1 MADVVTTKIIEDGPR
16 TAVMHFTNVSDG
28 SGESAVAKVDVSAL
42 SSSPAGKGACTSVNI
57 ECIWYTTKG
66 MGVQIFCDATT
77 NVLAWELIAD
87 YGDTLDFSEFVGL
100 PNTAAASG
108 KTGDLLF
115 TTTNASSGDTYS
127 VVLKLKKNYG

>member
-1 MADVVTTKIIEDGPR
+1 MADVVTTTIIEDGPR
-16 TAVMHFTNVSDG
+16 TAVMHFTNISDG
-28 SGESAVAKVDVSAL
+28 TGEAGVAKVDVSAL
-42 SSSPAGKGACTSVNI
+42 SADPASKGACTSVNI

-66 MGVQIFCDATT
+66 MGVQIFCDAST

-100 PNTAAASG
+100 PNNAAAGG
-108 KTGDLLF
+108 KTGDVLF
-115 TTTNASSGDTYS
+115 TTTGASNTDTYS

>member
-42 SSSPAGKGACTSVNI
+42 SADPAGKGACTSVII

-66 MGVQIFCDATT
+66 RGVQIFCDATT

>member
-42 SSSPAGKGACTSVNI
+42 SSDPAGKGACTSVNI

-108 KTGDLLF
+108 KTGALLF

>member
-16 TAVMHFTNVSDG
+16 TAVMHFTNISDG
-28 SGESAVAKVDVSAL
+28 TGEAGVAKADVSTL
-42 SSSPAGKGACTSVNI
+42 SADPASKGACTSVNI

-66 MGVQIFCDATT
+66 MGVQIFCDAST

-100 PNTAAASG
+100 PNNAAAGG
-108 KTGDLLF
+108 KTGDILF
-115 TTTNASSGDTYS
+115 TTTGASDTDTYS

>member
-1 MADVVTTKIIEDGPR
+1 MADVVTTNIIEDGAR
-16 TAVMHFTNVSDG
+16 TAIMHFTNVSDG
-28 SGESAVAKVDVSAL
+28 SGEAAVAKVDVSAL
-42 SSSPAGKGACTSVNI
+42 SADPVSKGACTSVNI

-100 PNTAAASG
+100 PNNAAAGG
-108 KTGDLLF
+108 KTGDILF
-115 TTTNASSGDTYS
+115 TTTGASDTDTYS

>member
-28 SGESAVAKVDVSAL
+28 TGEAGVAKVDVSAL
-42 SSSPAGKGACTSVNI
+42 SADPASKGACTSVNI

-66 MGVQIFCDATT
+66 MGVQIFCDAST

-100 PNTAAASG
+100 PNNAAAGG
-108 KTGDLLF
+108 KTGDILF
-115 TTTNASSGDTYS
+115 TTTGASDTDTYS
-127 VVLKLKKNYG
+127 IVLKLKKNYG

>member
-1 MADVVTTKIIEDGPR
+1 MAEVVTTKIIEDGPR

-42 SSSPAGKGACTSVNI
+42 SSDPAGKGACTSVNI

>member
-16 TAVMHFTNVSDG
+16 TAVMHFTNISDG
-28 SGESAVAKVDVSAL
+28 TGEAGVAKVDVSTL
-42 SSSPAGKGACTSVNI
+42 SADPASKGACTSVNI

-66 MGVQIFCDATT
+66 MGVQIFCDAST

-87 YGDTLDFSEFVGL
+87 YGDTLDFSEFVCL
-100 PNTAAASG
+100 PNNAAAGG
-108 KTGDLLF
+108 KTGDILF
-115 TTTNASSGDTYS
+115 TTTGASDTDTYS

>member
-16 TAVMHFTNVSDG
+16 TAVMHFTNISDG
-28 SGESAVAKVDVSAL
+28 TGEAGVAKVDVSTL
-42 SSSPAGKGACTSVNI
+42 SADPASKGACTSVNI

-66 MGVQIFCDATT
+66 MGVQIFCDAST

-87 YGDTLDFSEFVGL
+87 YGDTLDVSAFVGL
-100 PNTAAASG
+100 PNNAAAGG
-108 KTGDLLF
+108 KTGDILF
-115 TTTNASSGDTYS
+115 TTTGASDTDTYS

>member
-1 MADVVTTKIIEDGPR
+1 MALAQQLCT
-16 TAVMHFTNVSDG
+16 FTNVSDG
-28 SGESAVAKVDVSAL
+28 TGESAVAKVDVSAL
-42 SSSPAGKGACTSVNI
+42 SSDPAGKGACTSVNI

-100 PNTAAASG
+100 AQHCRRFWQDG
-108 KTGDLLF
+108 R
-115 TTTNASSGDTYS
+115 SSFHHH
-127 VVLKLKKNYG
+127 KRE

>member
-42 SSSPAGKGACTSVNI
+42 SADAAGKGACTSVNI

-77 NVLAWELIAD
+77 NVLAWKLIAD

>member
-42 SSSPAGKGACTSVNI
+42 SSDPAGKGACTSVNI
-57 ECIWYTTKG
+57 ECIWYTTKC

>member
-1 MADVVTTKIIEDGPR
+1 MADVITTKIIEDGPR

-42 SSSPAGKGACTSVNI
+42 SSDPAGKGACTSVNI

-108 KTGDLLF
+108 KTGELLF

>member
-42 SSSPAGKGACTSVNI
+42 SSDPAGKGACTSVNI

-115 TTTNASSGDTYS
+115 PTTHASSGDTYS

>member
-1 MADVVTTKIIEDGPR
+1 MADVVTTKIIEDGAR
-16 TAVMHFTNVSDG
+16 TAIMHFTNVSDG

-42 SSSPAGKGACTSVNI
+42 SADPVSKGACTSVNI

-100 PNTAAASG
+100 PNNAAAGG
-108 KTGDLLF
+108 KTGDILF
-115 TTTNASSGDTYS
+115 TTTGAGSGDTYS

>member
-42 SSSPAGKGACTSVNI
+42 SSDPAGKGACSSVNI

-66 MGVQIFCDATT
+66 MGVQIFCYATT
-77 NVLAWELIAD
+77 NVLAGELIAD